1 MTRNAPLVEVKRF
14 AVHDG
19 PGIRTT
25 IFLKGCP
32 LRCLWCHN
40 PESIRSKPELALLK
54 KRCALCGE
62 CVKVCSSHSI
72 VDGKHEI
79 DRKSCTGCG
88 KCTASCLYDALEL
101 YGRPITTAEA
111 AAIILDDR
119 NFYEYSGG
127 GATLS
132 GGEPLLYPEFC
143 AGLFE
148 ILQQQ
153 DVHTAIDTCGN
164 VPWSAFEKV
173 LPVTD
178 LFLYDFKH
186 ASSEEHR
193 KLTGC
198 DNKMIIENLRR
209 LSRTGK
215 PIEIRMIMIPGLN
228 MSENDLASAANI
240 LAKLPNITGIKLL
253 PYHSFAVSKYE
264 AIGHSNAMPETASP
278 TSDEIDTAAKILQEK
293 SGLPIHP

>member
-1 MTRNAPLVEVKRF
+1 MTNAPSVEIKRF
-14 AVHDG
+14 AIHDG

-32 LRCLWCHN
+32 LHCLWCHN
-40 PESIRSKPELALLK
+40 PESICLKPELALLK
-54 KRCALCGE
+54 KRCTLCGE
-62 CVKVCSSHSI
+62 CVKICPCHSI
-72 VDGKHEI
+72 GAGEHRVDRE
-79 DRKSCTGCG
+79 RCTGCG
-88 KCTASCLYDALEL
+88 RCVSSCLSDALRL
-101 YGRPITTAEA
+101 YGRDITVDEA
-111 AAIILDDR
+111 ADIILEDR
-119 NFYEYSGG
+119 KFYENSGG

-132 GGEPLLYPEFC
+132 GGEALLHPEFC
-143 AGLFE
+143 AELFKR
-148 ILQQQ
+148 LQGENI
-153 DVHTAIDTCGN
+153 HAAIDTCGN
-164 VPWSAFEKV
+164 VPWSSFEKI

-186 ASSEEHR
+186 VSSEEHR

-198 DNKMIIENLRR
+198 GNERIIENLRR